1 MVNQAGLEYYIRH
14 IDGNPLNS
22 EAEKERLIQCLE
34 AAIKRRTSEGLEL
47 ELRTED
53 RVGLLSDITRIFREN
68 GLTIKRAK
76 ISTDRGEVVDT
87 FYLSEASGSPVEAKT
102 IESIQTQIGQQ
113 MMLQVKHNPI
123 LESNNKK
130 ASNANGAGIFFLGN
144 IFKHPFPGIQLIRP
158 CS

>member
-1 MVNQAGLEYYIRH
+1 M
-14 IDGNPLNS
+14 
-22 EAEKERLIQCLE
+22 
-34 AAIKRRTSEGLEL
+34 
-47 ELRTED
+47 
-53 RVGLLSDITRIFREN
+53 GLLSDITRIFREN

-130 ASNANGAGIFFLGN
+130 ASNANGAGIFSLGN